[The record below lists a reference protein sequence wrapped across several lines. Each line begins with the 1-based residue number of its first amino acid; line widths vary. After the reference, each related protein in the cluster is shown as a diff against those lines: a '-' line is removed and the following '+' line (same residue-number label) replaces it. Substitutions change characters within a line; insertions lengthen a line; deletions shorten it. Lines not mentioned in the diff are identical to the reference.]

1 MSTTS
6 VADLS
11 KFYNDP
17 SQIDADPSL
26 STTLTTQHREHV
38 ALVLDLFQGHGTM
51 KKIENGF
58 VEDACYEDPVA
69 YAKNR
74 IEVAGQ
80 LLHIPTVTSSTQTH
94 RARIISLN
102 PSVSTTTGTSR
113 PVIADEIH
121 VDFKHDLTFKIGA
134 TYHLETTLV
143 VFSTKEGIVRF
154 QDRKSESI
162 PENSLALA
170 LRKLNGI
177 IAPKVAGLP
186 KDDEQDAEW
195 SAQNEAKIGLEQ

>member
-1 MSTTS
+1 MSIS
-6 VADLS
+6 AESLS

-17 SQIDADPSL
+17 NKIDADPSL
-26 STTLTTQHREHV
+26 PLTDLHRQHV

-51 KKIENGF
+51 TKIENGF
-58 VEDACYEDPVA
+58 VEDAVYEDPVA

-74 IEVAGQ
+74 MEVAGQ
-80 LLHIPTVTSSTQTH
+80 LLHIPTVTSSTHTH
-94 RARIISLN
+94 LAKIASLT
-102 PSVSTTTGTSR
+102 PSVQTTTGSNRSVT
-113 PVIADEIH
+113 ADEIH
-121 VDFKHDLTFKIGA
+121 VDFKHDLVFKIGP

-162 PENSLALA
+162 PDNGLMMA

-177 IAPKVAGLP
+177 IAPKVAGVP
-186 KDDEQDAEW
+186 RDQKEDAEW
-195 SAQNEAKIGLEQ
+195 AAANEKKMNQ